1 MCGIAGFVA
10 ARQAVDDP
18 KSLLA
23 TMVKALGHRGPDG
36 AGVHL
41 DDGAGLGHTRL
52 AILDIAGGYQ
62 PMSNEDGSLWI
73 TFNGEIFNHVELR
86 QELLGKGHVFSTRS
100 DTEVILHLF
109 EQEGED
115 CVRRLNGQWAFAI
128 WNQHTRTA
136 FLSRDRFG
144 VRPLFYTSG
153 EGLFLF
159 ASEIKAILAAPGVSR
174 RPDLAALDQILT
186 YWCTL
191 PPRTM
196 FEGIWELPPGCSAT
210 VRDGEVRVRR
220 HWRLQ
225 YAGDGGYG
233 KTPEQYAEE
242 LLDLLTDA
250 TRIRLRSDVPV
261 GAYLSGGLD
270 STVTTAL
277 VRGVAAAPL
286 RTFSLTFDEAEY
298 DESSYQREAVRVL
311 ETDHCEVRVQ
321 AKDIGAVFP
330 EVIRHTE
337 KPLLRTAPAPMYLLA
352 RLVRDSHYKVVI
364 TGEGAD
370 EMLGG
375 YDIFKEAKIRRFC
388 AAHPESTRRPLLL
401 KRLYPY
407 LPGLQAQSPA
417 YLKAFFRS
425 SPEDVSQPFF
435 SHRPRWEMTAG
446 LKQFLTEDVRQQ
458 IKPDPEYKSLMA
470 VLDSRYP
477 SWDYFS
483 QAQYLE
489 TTILMPGY
497 ILSSQGDR
505 VSMAHGVEGRFPF
518 LDHRVAEFSAQ
529 VPPRLRMKVLR
540 EKYLLRL
547 CSRGIIPSQVT
558 ARTKQP
564 YRAPE
569 VSSFFGHGLA
579 YVDEMLS
586 EDAIRRTKLFRPDLV
601 RRLVEKAKSRASN
614 LSTRENMAVTAI
626 LSAQLWSWEFL
637 HR

>member
-86 QELLGKGHVFSTRS
+86 QELLGKGHVLSTRS

-210 VRDGEVRVRR
+210 VKDGEVRVRR

-233 KTPEQYAEE
+233 KTPE
-242 LLDLLTDA
+242 
-250 TRIRLRSDVPV
+250 
-261 GAYLSGGLD
+261 
-270 STVTTAL
+270 
-277 VRGVAAAPL
+277 
-286 RTFSLTFDEAEY
+286 
-298 DESSYQREAVRVL
+298 
-311 ETDHCEVRVQ
+311 
-321 AKDIGAVFP
+321 
-330 EVIRHTE
+330 
-337 KPLLRTAPAPMYLLA
+337 
-352 RLVRDSHYKVVI
+352 
-364 TGEGAD
+364 
-370 EMLGG
+370 
-375 YDIFKEAKIRRFC
+375 
-388 AAHPESTRRPLLL
+388 
-401 KRLYPY
+401 
-407 LPGLQAQSPA
+407 
-417 YLKAFFRS
+417 
-425 SPEDVSQPFF
+425 
-435 SHRPRWEMTAG
+435 
-446 LKQFLTEDVRQQ
+446 
-458 IKPDPEYKSLMA
+458 
-470 VLDSRYP
+470 
-477 SWDYFS
+477 
-483 QAQYLE
+483 
-489 TTILMPGY
+489 
-497 ILSSQGDR
+497 
-505 VSMAHGVEGRFPF
+505 
-518 LDHRVAEFSAQ
+518 
-529 VPPRLRMKVLR
+529 
-540 EKYLLRL
+540 
-547 CSRGIIPSQVT
+547 
-558 ARTKQP
+558 
-564 YRAPE
+564 
-569 VSSFFGHGLA
+569 
-579 YVDEMLS
+579 
-586 EDAIRRTKLFRPDLV
+586 
-601 RRLVEKAKSRASN
+601 
-614 LSTRENMAVTAI
+614 
-626 LSAQLWSWEFL
+626 
-637 HR
+637 